1 MLTRK
6 TFGMLVVA
14 GVAACG
20 LVGRGLT
27 QTRTAAATKI
37 SAAKKKTAD
46 SGRVLTY
53 QDYHKQEFASWPLPL
68 YAQQESITFKTVD
81 REEWVVFKMK
91 APIPKSI
98 AAKLSFEAYFDN
110 PPLTFSTG
118 MICTLGSVHYP
129 CDPPIV
135 SGEAG
140 LVDAFKD
147 TRLGRAIVRVNGNT
161 VTMHCASR
169 LVGGKHPSAAVI
181 RWMPDELEGIAR
193 FSECWVAFPIFDQK
207 LIGRQL
213 GIPSFPDT
221 EPERSAA
228 Q

>member
-1 MLTRK
+1 
-6 TFGMLVVA
+6 MLVVA

-20 LVGRGLT
+20 LVVRGLT
-27 QTRTAAATKI
+27 QTPAAPTGKT
-37 SAAKKKTAD
+37 SAAKTKTAD
-46 SGRVLTY
+46 TGRVLAY
-53 QDYHKQEFASWPLPL
+53 YDVHKQEFASWPLPL
-68 YAQQESITFKTVD
+68 YAQKESITFKTVD

-110 PPLTFSTG
+110 PPSTFSTG
-118 MICTLGSVHYP
+118 MICTLGSVSYP

-140 LVDAFKD
+140 LVDAFKK

-169 LVGGKHPSAAVI
+169 LVGGKHPSGAVI
-181 RWMPDELEGIAR
+181 RWMPDEIEGVAR
-193 FSECWVAFPIFDQK
+193 FSDCWVSLPIFNQK
-207 LIGRQL
+207 LIGRQT

-221 EPERSAA
+221 EPERSEAN
-228 Q
+228 